1 MRKGNKTYGY
11 LNQELKFVAQ
21 SAAEAARK
29 ASVATAVV
37 FQILNKQRPCTK
49 QGWHFADHRLTDEE
63 RYELPVKDNHI
74 QNQDSTHWGRGC
86 VREVEDQVYEVDCN
100 SPSVCYFPK
109 RRNDK
114 IEEFKTFLFTKFKER
129 WLLIPKPLA
138 TLERQ
143 YIRDFL
149 RQMEK

>member
-1 MRKGNKTYGY
+1 MKQKRKTYAY
-11 LNQELKFVAQ
+11 LNQEFKFVAQ

-37 FQILNKQRPCTK
+37 FQILSKQRPCTK
-49 QGWHFADHRLTDEE
+49 QGWHFSDHKLTDEE
-63 RYELPVKDNHI
+63 RYELPVKDNHFEK
-74 QNQDSTHWGRGC
+74 QEATHWGRGC
-86 VREVEDQVYEVDCN
+86 VREVEQQVYEVECK
-100 SPSVCYFPK
+100 SPNITYFPNK
-109 RRNDK
+109 RNDK
-114 IEEFKTFLFTKFKER
+114 IEEFKTFLFTKFRER

-149 RQMEK
+149 REMEK